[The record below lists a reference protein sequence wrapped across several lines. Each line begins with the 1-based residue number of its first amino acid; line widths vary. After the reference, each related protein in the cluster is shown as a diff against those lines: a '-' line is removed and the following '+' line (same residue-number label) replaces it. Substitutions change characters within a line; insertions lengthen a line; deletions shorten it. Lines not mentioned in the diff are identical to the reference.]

1 MKDNGEVIRL
11 RVPAEQFSR
20 QLIRLA
26 VYLVASRMDFNL
38 AQLED
43 LRIAIDE
50 ASNYAVVH
58 SAERSNLEVEI
69 QPGKEY
75 LEIVV
80 TSRLAEKGEARAVV
94 PESFSR
100 MIMESVVDAV
110 DLERKES
117 TCRIS
122 LRKRREE

>member
-1 MKDNGEVIRL
+1 MDDNGEVIRL

-26 VYLVASRMDFNL
+26 VYLVASRMDFDL

-43 LRIAIDE
+43 LRIAVDE
-50 ASNYAVVH
+50 ASNYVVVH
-58 SAERSNLEVEI
+58 SAEQSNLEVEI

-75 LEIVV
+75 LEVV
-80 TSRLAEKGEARAVV
+80 MTSQMAGNGESRAAV

-100 MIMESVVDAV
+100 MIMESVVDTV
-110 DLERKES
+110 NLEREES
-117 TCRIS
+117 ICRIS
-122 LRKRREE
+122 LRKRRQD